1 MGALW
6 DQLKR
11 GFQIDGAVASI
22 GFGSLPGGA
31 LEVEAIHR
39 FLKGIPEH
47 SPMPSVPPGRP
58 PNPIDATV
66 RRLFDFGPPDALYL
80 GIRAGRRALA
90 VKPDDA
96 STYEYV
102 AQSYM
107 SLAQQTREG
116 SHSFPLSLL
125 LRRIQIATALRRA
138 LDYNPNLEAA
148 HLLSVQLYLDTGF
161 LDLARDH
168 AEKRLRLFQQ
178 SPDPAARRQA
188 DEMAKQIAQLGK
200 EITERQTTYEL
211 HAAGQPVLGKV
222 KAALQLGLGQTA
234 LDVLE
239 KTDWAT
245 FKKDDPNKVLGAQ
258 KEMGL
263 LLQTGRAEEVG
274 KELIEEEQT
283 LKDGLGVDPETGL
296 PAYEWLRVQV
306 AAGVGDYAE
315 ADRWLKA
322 LQEKTRRS
330 PRLLMMFQQL
340 GLLGAHAVDVA
351 DLEPSALTAL
361 LVGDLVLREAPFAT
375 GTARLHAPL
384 PSLLDP
390 QSMLLATAD
399 AIAEP
404 AERQADLETLRGWLA
419 LEAGH
424 TVEARER
431 FKDALLRASPGDL
444 LFRGRP
450 LTQLD
455 LEWLDAAK

>member
-1 MGALW
+1 MPNLLIWYEARPFPPSFASPLPTLLSAPKEWHLLYVNGRAAAFGWKAPSTEEPPAPDAFAALEFNSKKAAFGPDALTAPAEAPPPKRAPWWSAYWTPDPPPPPDADEAALQWLRFEVLGPVWRERNEKKWDALW

-200 EITERQTTYEL
+200 EITERQTTYRV
-211 HAAGQPVLGKV
+211 ARGRAARAGQGESS
-222 KAALQLGLGQTA
+222 AATRPRANGVGGTGERRTGQS
-234 LDVLE
+234 
-239 KTDWAT
+239 
-245 FKKDDPNKVLGAQ
+245 FKKDDPNKVLGVQ

-263 LLQTGRAEEVG
+263 LLQTGRAG
-274 KELIEEEQT
+274 
-283 LKDGLGVDPETGL
+283 GSG
-296 PAYEWLRVQV
+296 
-306 AAGVGDYAE
+306 
-315 ADRWLKA
+315 
-322 LQEKTRRS
+322 
-330 PRLLMMFQQL
+330 
-340 GLLGAHAVDVA
+340 
-351 DLEPSALTAL
+351 
-361 LVGDLVLREAPFAT
+361 
-375 GTARLHAPL
+375 
-384 PSLLDP
+384 
-390 QSMLLATAD
+390 
-399 AIAEP
+399 
-404 AERQADLETLRGWLA
+404 
-419 LEAGH
+419 
-424 TVEARER
+424 
-431 FKDALLRASPGDL
+431 
-444 LFRGRP
+444 
-450 LTQLD
+450 
-455 LEWLDAAK
+455 